1 MKAIYPQR
9 CTNYKVQKGQALVI
23 IFKTDNSDF
32 YWKPNWKDLVTI
44 LSEAYNTEAF
54 INEAGE
60 LQDFRDVAFRIV
72 EREAERL
79 GLEGSVL
86 ESVKDIKSE
95 LNKRDQWTLTNPP
108 IFGPGFDPKN
118 LEATRSIALS
128 EARNET

>member
-23 IFKTDNSDF
+23 VFKTDNSDF

-79 GLEGSVL
+79 GLERSVL
-86 ESVKDIKSE
+86 ESVKSIKSE
-95 LNKRDQWTLTNPP
+95 LDKREQWTLTNPP
-108 IFGPGFDPKN
+108 IFGPGFDPEK
-118 LEATRSIALS
+118 LEATHSITLS
-128 EARNET
+128 GTGSKT

>member
-23 IFKTDNSDF
+23 VFKTDNSDF
-32 YWKPNWKDLVTI
+32 YWKPNWKDLATI

-79 GLEGSVL
+79 GLERSVL
-86 ESVKDIKSE
+86 ESVKSIKSE
-95 LNKRDQWTLTNPP
+95 LDKREQWTLTNPP
-108 IFGPGFDPKN
+108 IFGPGFDPEK
-118 LEATRSIALS
+118 LEATHSITLS
-128 EARNET
+128 GTGSKT

>member
-23 IFKTDNSDF
+23 IFKTDDSDF
-32 YWKPNWKDLVTI
+32 YWKPIWKDMVTI

-72 EREAERL
+72 EGEAERL
-79 GLEGSVL
+79 GLERSVL

-108 IFGPGFDPKN
+108 IFGSRFDPKN
-118 LEATRSIALS
+118 FEATRSIALS
-128 EARNET
+128 GARNET

>member
-23 IFKTDNSDF
+23 IFKTDNINF
-32 YWKPNWKDLVTI
+32 YWKPNWKDLATI
-44 LSEAYNTEAF
+44 LSEVYNTEAF

-79 GLEGSVL
+79 GLEQSVL
-86 ESVKDIKSE
+86 ESVKAS
-95 LNKRDQWTLTNPP
+95 TV
-108 IFGPGFDPKN
+108 
-118 LEATRSIALS
+118 S
-128 EARNET
+128 